1 MVGESGPGWKGVL
14 SRVGSP
20 CALSCGERLLPRDP
34 EVESTGWK
42 NILVF
47 IHLSE
52 MFVELTFI
60 SVFHFRSIWVF
71 MQEFGDVFVP

>member
-1 MVGESGPGWKGVL
+1 M
-14 SRVGSP
+14 
-20 CALSCGERLLPRDP
+20 
-34 EVESTGWK
+34 ESTGWK

-60 SVFHFRSIWVF
+60 SVFHFKSIWVF
-71 MQEFGDVFVP
+71 TQEFGDVFVSRNVP